1 MAEEIV
7 ETTDQAEV
15 QPETEE
21 VKNTETA
28 GENRKEGG
36 RNPRRSRKDREN
48 RRQEKPS
55 DGLEKRMIT
64 LNPISKVTKGGK
76 TLRYDALM
84 VVGDKNGKVGIGL
97 AKALDVT
104 QAIEK
109 ATLVAKKH
117 MINVCVEG
125 TTIPHEVIGKFGTTK
140 VIMMPSPEGKGIIA
154 GGAVRDVVELAG
166 IKDIT
171 TKLYGSNNPV
181 NCVKATFEGLKALRS
196 AEKIAALRGKTVEE
210 IR

>member
-1 MAEEIV
+1 MSEELETKV
-7 ETTDQAEV
+7 ENAEV
-15 QPETEE
+15 QANAE
-21 VKNTETA
+21 VVA
-28 GENRKEGG
+28 PAENKKDAKG
-36 RNPRRSRKDREN
+36 SRKPRREN
-48 RRQEKPS
+48 RRPERVS
-55 DGLEKRMIT
+55 DGLEKRMVS
-64 LNPISKVTKGGK
+64 LNPITKVTKGGK
-76 TLRYDALM
+76 TMRYDALM

-104 QAIEK
+104 NAIEK
-109 ATLVAKKH
+109 ATLLAKKN
-117 MINVCVEG
+117 MISVCIDG
-125 TTIPHEVIGKFGTTK
+125 TTIPHDIIGKFGTTK

-196 AEKIAALRGKTVEE
+196 AEQIAALRGKKVEE

>member
-1 MAEEIV
+1 MAEELEV
-7 ETTDQAEV
+7 KVEETTV
-15 QPETEE
+15 QEANADENKKE
-21 VKNTETA
+21 SA
-28 GENRKEGG
+28 GRA
-36 RNPRRSRKDREN
+36 RRPRREN
-48 RRQEKPS
+48 RRPEKVS

-64 LNPISKVTKGGK
+64 LNPVTKVTKGGK
-76 TLRYDALM
+76 TMRYDALM

-109 ATLVAKKH
+109 ATLVAKKN
-117 MINVCVEG
+117 MINVCVDG
-125 TTIPHEVIGKFGTTK
+125 TTIPHDIIGKFGTTK

-181 NCVKATFEGLKALRS
+181 NCVKATFEGLKALRT
-196 AEKIAALRGKTVEE
+196 AEQIAALRGKTVDE

>member
-1 MAEEIV
+1 MAEELETKVEETVEATEVSENV
-7 ETTDQAEV
+7 ETAENKK
-15 QPETEE
+15 EA
-21 VKNTETA
+21 NGRA
-28 GENRKEGG
+28 RK
-36 RNPRRSRKDREN
+36 PRRDGN
-48 RRQEKPS
+48 RRPEKVS
-55 DGLEKRMIT
+55 DGLEKRMVN
-64 LNPISKVTKGGK
+64 LNAISKVTKGGK

-109 ATLVAKKH
+109 ATLVAKKN
-117 MINVCVEG
+117 MINVRIDG
-125 TTIPHEVIGKFGTTK
+125 TTIPHDIIGKFGTTK
-140 VIMMPSPEGKGIIA
+140 VIMMPSAEGKGIIA

-196 AEKIAALRGKTVEE
+196 AEQIAALRGKKVEE

>member
-1 MAEEIV
+1 MAEEL
-7 ETTDQAEV
+7 EV
-15 QPETEE
+15 KTEE
-21 VKNTETA
+21 VAETVEEVKAAETA
-28 GENRKEGG
+28 TENKKESN
-36 RNPRRSRKDREN
+36 RNSRRPRRDN
-48 RRQEKPS
+48 HRQEKVS
-55 DGLEKRMIT
+55 DGLEKRMVH

-109 ATLVAKKH
+109 ATLVAKKN
-117 MINVCVEG
+117 MITVCIDG
-125 TTIPHEVIGKFGTTK
+125 TTIPHDVKGRFGTTK
-140 VIMMPSPEGKGIIA
+140 VLMMPSPEGKGIIA

-181 NCVKATFEGLKALRS
+181 NCVKATFEGLKALRT
-196 AEKIAALRGKTVEE
+196 AEQIAALRGKSVDE

>member
-1 MAEEIV
+1 MSEELETKVENAEASEA
-7 ETTDQAEV
+7 AEV
-15 QPETEE
+15 
-21 VKNTETA
+21 VA
-28 GENRKEGG
+28 LAENKKDAKG
-36 RNPRRSRKDREN
+36 SRKPRREN
-48 RRQEKPS
+48 RRPEKVS
-55 DGLEKRMIT
+55 DGLEKRMVS
-64 LNPISKVTKGGK
+64 LNPITKVTKGGK
-76 TLRYDALM
+76 TMRYDALM
-84 VVGDKNGKVGIGL
+84 VVGDRNGKVGIGL

-109 ATLVAKKH
+109 ATLVAKKN
-117 MINVCVEG
+117 MINVCIDG
-125 TTIPHEVIGKFGTTK
+125 TTIPHDIIGKFGTTK
-140 VIMMPSPEGKGIIA
+140 VIMMPSQEGKGIIA

-196 AEKIAALRGKTVEE
+196 AEQIAALRGKKVEE

>member
-1 MAEEIV
+1 MSEELETKV
-7 ETTDQAEV
+7 ENAEV
-15 QPETEE
+15 VE
-21 VKNTETA
+21 NTEVVA
-28 GENRKEGG
+28 PAENKKDAKG
-36 RNPRRSRKDREN
+36 SRKPRREN
-48 RRQEKPS
+48 RRPEKVS
-55 DGLEKRMIT
+55 DGLEKRMVS
-64 LNPISKVTKGGK
+64 LNPITKVTKGGK
-76 TLRYDALM
+76 TMRYDALM

-104 QAIEK
+104 NAIEK
-109 ATLVAKKH
+109 ATLVAKKN
-117 MINVCVEG
+117 MISVCIDG
-125 TTIPHEVIGKFGTTK
+125 TTIPHDIIGKFGTTK
-140 VIMMPSPEGKGIIA
+140 VIMMPSAEGKGIIA

-196 AEKIAALRGKTVEE
+196 AEQIAALRGKKVEE

>member
-1 MAEEIV
+1 MAEELEV
-7 ETTDQAEV
+7 KVEETAEVVEAAAENTENKKETTG
-15 QPETEE
+15 
-21 VKNTETA
+21 KTA
-28 GENRKEGG
+28 R
-36 RNPRRSRKDREN
+36 RPRREN
-48 RRQEKPS
+48 RRPEKVS
-55 DGLEKRMIT
+55 DGLEKRMVS

-97 AKALDVT
+97 AKANDVT
-104 QAIEK
+104 NAIEK
-109 ATLVAKKH
+109 ATLVAKKN
-117 MINVCVEG
+117 MISVCIDG
-125 TTIPHEVIGKFGTTK
+125 TTIPHDIIGKFGTTK
-140 VIMMPSPEGKGIIA
+140 VIMMPSKEGKGIIA

-181 NCVKATFEGLKALRS
+181 NCVKATFEGLKALRT
-196 AEKIAALRGKTVEE
+196 AEQIAAIRGKKVEE

>member
-7 ETTDQAEV
+7 ETTAQAEV

-28 GENRKEGG
+28 GENRKEG

>member
-1 MAEEIV
+1 MAEEIEV
-7 ETTDQAEV
+7 KVEETTEV
-15 QPETEE
+15 AAETENKKE
-21 VKNTETA
+21 SA
-28 GENRKEGG
+28 GKSAR
-36 RNPRRSRKDREN
+36 RPRREN
-48 RRQEKPS
+48 RRPERVS
-55 DGLEKRMIT
+55 DGLEKRMVN
-64 LNPISKVTKGGK
+64 LNAISKVTKGGK

-84 VVGDKNGKVGIGL
+84 VVGDRNGRVGIGL

-109 ATLVAKKH
+109 ATLVAKKN
-117 MINVCVEG
+117 MINVCIDG
-125 TTIPHEVIGKFGTTK
+125 TTIPHDIIGKFGTTK

-154 GGAVRDVVELAG
+154 GGAVRDVVELSG

-196 AEKIAALRGKTVEE
+196 AEQIAALRGKKVEE

>member
-1 MAEEIV
+1 MAEELEVKQEEVV
-7 ETTDQAEV
+7 ETPTA
-15 QPETEE
+15 ETENKKE
-21 VKNTETA
+21 NGKN
-28 GENRKEGG
+28 GRK
-36 RNPRRSRKDREN
+36 PRREN
-48 RRQEKPS
+48 RRPEKVS
-55 DGLEKRMIT
+55 DGLEKRMIY

-117 MINVCVEG
+117 MINVCIDG
-125 TTIPHEVIGKFGTTK
+125 TTIPHDVIGKFGTTK
-140 VIMMPSPEGKGIIA
+140 VIMMPSSEGKGIIA

-181 NCVKATFEGLKALRS
+181 NCVKATFEGLKALRT
-196 AEKIAALRGKTVEE
+196 AEQIAAIRGKSVDE

>member
-1 MAEEIV
+1 MAEELETKV
-7 ETTDQAEV
+7 EETAETV
-15 QPETEE
+15 EVEAAAETENKKE
-21 VKNTETA
+21 FKNS
-28 GENRKEGG
+28 R
-36 RNPRRSRKDREN
+36 RPRRDNHRA
-48 RRQEKPS
+48 EKVS
-55 DGLEKRMIT
+55 DGLEKRMVS

-76 TLRYDALM
+76 TMRYDALM

-109 ATLVAKKH
+109 ATLVAKKN
-117 MINVCVEG
+117 MISVCMDG
-125 TTIPHEVIGKFGTTK
+125 MTIPHDIIGKFGTTK
-140 VIMMPSPEGKGIIA
+140 VIMMPSQEGKGIIA

-181 NCVKATFEGLKALRS
+181 NCVKATFEGLKALRT
-196 AEKIAALRGKTVEE
+196 AEQIAALRGKSVEE

>member
-1 MAEEIV
+1 MSEELETKVENAETI
-7 ETTDQAEV
+7 ETAEV
-15 QPETEE
+15 VAP
-21 VKNTETA
+21 A
-28 GENRKEGG
+28 ENKKDAKG
-36 RNPRRSRKDREN
+36 SRKPRREN
-48 RRQEKPS
+48 RRPERVS
-55 DGLEKRMIT
+55 DGLEKRMVS
-64 LNPISKVTKGGK
+64 LNPITKVTKGGK
-76 TLRYDALM
+76 TMRYDALM

-104 QAIEK
+104 NAIEK
-109 ATLVAKKH
+109 ATLLAKKN
-117 MINVCVEG
+117 MISVCIDG
-125 TTIPHEVIGKFGTTK
+125 TTIPHDIIGKFGTTK

-181 NCVKATFEGLKALRS
+181 NCVKATFEGLKALRT
-196 AEKIAALRGKTVEE
+196 AEQIAALRGKKVEE

>member
-7 ETTDQAEV
+7 EKAV
-15 QPETEE
+15 
-21 VKNTETA
+21 ETA
-28 GENRKEGG
+28 AETVAEGTQPAEAVTENKRESG
-36 RNPRRSRKDREN
+36 RNSRRPRREN
-48 RRQEKPS
+48 RRPERAS
-55 DGLEKRMIT
+55 DGLEKRMIN
-64 LNPISKVTKGGK
+64 LNAISKVTKGGK

-84 VVGDKNGKVGIGL
+84 VVGDRNGRVGIGL

-109 ATLVAKKH
+109 ATLVAQKN
-117 MINVCVEG
+117 MINVCING
-125 TTIPHEVIGKFGTTK
+125 TTIPHDIIGKFGTTK
-140 VIMMPSPEGKGIIA
+140 VLMLPSSEGKGIIA

-181 NCVKATFEGLKALRS
+181 NCVKATFEGLKALRT
-196 AEKIAALRGKTVEE
+196 AEQIATVRGKKVEE
-210 IR
+210 II

>member
-1 MAEEIV
+1 MAEELEVKAEEVV
-7 ETTDQAEV
+7 ETANEV
-15 QPETEE
+15 NETEN
-21 VKNTETA
+21 K
-28 GENRKEGG
+28 KESA
-36 RNPRRSRKDREN
+36 NKPNSRRPKREN
-48 RRQEKPS
+48 RRPEKVS
-55 DGLEKRMIT
+55 DGLEKRMVN
-64 LNPISKVTKGGK
+64 LNAISKVTKGGK

-117 MINVCVEG
+117 MISVCIDG
-125 TTIPHEVIGKFGTTK
+125 TTIPHDVIGKFGTTK
-140 VIMMPSPEGKGIIA
+140 VIMMPSREGKGIIA

-181 NCVKATFEGLKALRS
+181 NCVKATFEGLKSLRT
-196 AEKIAALRGKTVEE
+196 AEQIAAIRGKTVEE
-210 IR
+210 MR

>member
-1 MAEEIV
+1 MAEELEVKV
-7 ETTDQAEV
+7 EETAEV
-15 QPETEE
+15 VEAAAE
-21 VKNTETA
+21 NTENKKEATGKTA
-28 GENRKEGG
+28 R
-36 RNPRRSRKDREN
+36 RPRREN
-48 RRQEKPS
+48 RRPEKVS
-55 DGLEKRMIT
+55 DGLEKRMVS

-97 AKALDVT
+97 AKANDVT
-104 QAIEK
+104 NAIEK
-109 ATLVAKKH
+109 ATLVAKKN
-117 MINVCVEG
+117 MISVCIDG
-125 TTIPHEVIGKFGTTK
+125 TTIPHDIIGKFGTTK
-140 VIMMPSPEGKGIIA
+140 VIMMPSKEGKGIIA

-181 NCVKATFEGLKALRS
+181 NCVKATFEGLKALRT
-196 AEKIAALRGKTVEE
+196 AEQIAAIRGKKVEE

>member
-1 MAEEIV
+1 MAEELEV
-7 ETTDQAEV
+7 KVEATEVAETT
-15 QPETEE
+15 
-21 VKNTETA
+21 
-28 GENRKEGG
+28 ENKKEATRARK
-36 RNPRRSRKDREN
+36 PRRDGN
-48 RRQEKPS
+48 RRPEKVS
-55 DGLEKRMIT
+55 DGLEKRMVN
-64 LNPISKVTKGGK
+64 LNAISKVTKGGK
-76 TLRYDALM
+76 TMRYDALM
-84 VVGDKNGKVGIGL
+84 VVGDKNGRVGIGM

-117 MINVCVEG
+117 MINVCTDG
-125 TTIPHEVIGKFGTTK
+125 TTIPHDIIGKFGTTK
-140 VIMMPSPEGKGIIA
+140 VIMMTAKEGKGIIA

-166 IKDIT
+166 IRDIT

-196 AEKIAALRGKTVEE
+196 AEQIAALRGKSVEE

>member
-1 MAEEIV
+1 MAEELEV
-7 ETTDQAEV
+7 KVEETTV
-15 QPETEE
+15 QEANADENKKE
-21 VKNTETA
+21 SA
-28 GENRKEGG
+28 G
-36 RNPRRSRKDREN
+36 RSRRPRREN
-48 RRQEKPS
+48 RRPEKVS

-64 LNPISKVTKGGK
+64 LNPVTKVTKGGK
-76 TLRYDALM
+76 TMRYDALM

-109 ATLVAKKH
+109 ATLVAKKN
-117 MINVCVEG
+117 MINVCIDG
-125 TTIPHEVIGKFGTTK
+125 TTIPHDIIGKFGTTK

-181 NCVKATFEGLKALRS
+181 NCVKATFEGLKALRT
-196 AEKIAALRGKTVEE
+196 AEQIAALRGKTVDE

>member
-1 MAEEIV
+1 MAEEIEV
-7 ETTDQAEV
+7 KVEETTEV
-15 QPETEE
+15 AAETENKKE
-21 VKNTETA
+21 SA
-28 GENRKEGG
+28 GKSAR
-36 RNPRRSRKDREN
+36 RPRREN
-48 RRQEKPS
+48 RRPERVS
-55 DGLEKRMIT
+55 DGLEKRMVN
-64 LNPISKVTKGGK
+64 LNAISKVTKGGK

-109 ATLVAKKH
+109 ATLVAKKN
-117 MINVCVEG
+117 MINVCIDG
-125 TTIPHEVIGKFGTTK
+125 TTIPHDIIGKFGTTK
-140 VIMMPSPEGKGIIA
+140 VIMMPSKEGKGIIA

-181 NCVKATFEGLKALRS
+181 NCVKATFEGLKALRT
-196 AEKIAALRGKTVEE
+196 AEQIAALRGKTVDE

>member
-1 MAEEIV
+1 MAEEL
-7 ETTDQAEV
+7 EV
-15 QPETEE
+15 KTEE
-21 VKNTETA
+21 VVETVNEVNETE
-28 GENRKEGG
+28 NKKESA
-36 RNPRRSRKDREN
+36 NKPNSRRPKREN
-48 RRQEKPS
+48 RRPEKVS
-55 DGLEKRMIT
+55 DGLEKRMVN
-64 LNPISKVTKGGK
+64 LNAISKVTKGGK

-117 MINVCVEG
+117 MISVCIDG
-125 TTIPHEVIGKFGTTK
+125 TTIPHDIIGKFGTTK
-140 VIMMPSPEGKGIIA
+140 VIMMPSREGKGIIA

-181 NCVKATFEGLKALRS
+181 NCVKATFEGLKSLRT
-196 AEKIAALRGKTVEE
+196 AEQIAAIRGKTVEE

>member
-7 ETTDQAEV
+7 STVETTAEV
-15 QPETEE
+15 AEE
-21 VKNTETA
+21 VKAEATTE
-28 GENRKEGG
+28 NKKESG
-36 RNPRRSRKDREN
+36 RNSRRPRRDN
-48 RRQEKPS
+48 HRQEKVS
-55 DGLEKRMIT
+55 DGLEKRMVH

-84 VVGDKNGKVGIGL
+84 VVGDRNGRVGIGL

-109 ATLVAKKH
+109 ATLVAKKN
-117 MINVCVEG
+117 MISVHIDN
-125 TTIPHEVIGKFGTTK
+125 TTIPHDIVGKFGTTK
-140 VIMMPSPEGKGIIA
+140 VLMMPSPEGKGIIA
-154 GGAVRDVVELAG
+154 GGVVRDVVELAG

-171 TKLYGSNNPV
+171 AKLYGSNNPI
-181 NCVKATFEGLKALRS
+181 NCVKATFEGLKALRT
-196 AEKIAALRGKTVEE
+196 AEQIAALRGKTVDE

>member
-1 MAEEIV
+1 MAEEIEV
-7 ETTDQAEV
+7 KVEETTEV
-15 QPETEE
+15 AAETENKKE
-21 VKNTETA
+21 SA
-28 GENRKEGG
+28 GKSAR
-36 RNPRRSRKDREN
+36 RPRREN
-48 RRQEKPS
+48 RRPERIS
-55 DGLEKRMIT
+55 DGLEKRMVN
-64 LNPISKVTKGGK
+64 LNAISKVTKGGK

-109 ATLVAKKH
+109 ATLVAKKN
-117 MINVCVEG
+117 MINVCIDG
-125 TTIPHEVIGKFGTTK
+125 TTIPHDIIGKFGTTK
-140 VIMMPSPEGKGIIA
+140 VIMMPSKEGKGIIA

-196 AEKIAALRGKTVEE
+196 AEQIAALRGKSVDE

>member
-1 MAEEIV
+1 MAEVLETKVEETVEATEVAENV
-7 ETTDQAEV
+7 ETAENKK
-15 QPETEE
+15 EA
-21 VKNTETA
+21 NGRA
-28 GENRKEGG
+28 RK
-36 RNPRRSRKDREN
+36 PRRDGN
-48 RRQEKPS
+48 RRPEKVS
-55 DGLEKRMIT
+55 DGLEKRMVN
-64 LNPISKVTKGGK
+64 LNAISKVTKGGK

-84 VVGDKNGKVGIGL
+84 VVGDKNGKVGIGM

-109 ATLVAKKH
+109 ATLVAKKN
-117 MINVCVEG
+117 MINVCIDG
-125 TTIPHEVIGKFGTTK
+125 TTIPHDIIGKFGTTK

-181 NCVKATFEGLKALRS
+181 NCVKATFEGLKALRT
-196 AEKIAALRGKTVEE
+196 AEQIAALRGKKVEE

>member
-1 MAEEIV
+1 MAEELEV
-7 ETTDQAEV
+7 KVEETAAQAEAETT
-15 QPETEE
+15 
-21 VKNTETA
+21 
-28 GENRKEGG
+28 ENKKDANG
-36 RNPRRSRKDREN
+36 RTRRPRRDGN
-48 RRQEKPS
+48 RRPEKVS
-55 DGLEKRMIT
+55 DGLEKRMVN
-64 LNPISKVTKGGK
+64 LNAISKVTKGGK
-76 TLRYDALM
+76 TMRYDALM
-84 VVGDKNGKVGIGL
+84 VVGDKNGRVGIGM

-109 ATLVAKKH
+109 ATLVAKKN
-117 MINVCVEG
+117 MINVCIDG
-125 TTIPHEVIGKFGTTK
+125 TTIPHDIIGKFGTTK

-196 AEKIAALRGKTVEE
+196 AEQIAALRGKSVEE

>member
-1 MAEEIV
+1 MAEEIKV
-7 ETTDQAEV
+7 NDSEV
-15 QPETEE
+15 VVEE
-21 VKNTETA
+21 VKTAENTT
-28 GENRKEGG
+28 ENKKEFKNS
-36 RNPRRSRKDREN
+36 RRPRRDNHRA
-48 RRQEKPS
+48 EKVS
-55 DGLEKRMIT
+55 DGLEKRMVS

-76 TLRYDALM
+76 TMRYDALM

-109 ATLVAKKH
+109 ATLVAKKN
-117 MINVCVEG
+117 MISVCMDG
-125 TTIPHEVIGKFGTTK
+125 TTIPHDIIGKFGTTK
-140 VIMMPSPEGKGIIA
+140 VIMMPSQEGKGIIA

-181 NCVKATFEGLKALRS
+181 NCVKATFEGLKALRT
-196 AEKIAALRGKTVEE
+196 AEQIAALRGKSVEE

>member
-1 MAEEIV
+1 MAEELETKVEETVEAAEVAENV
-7 ETTDQAEV
+7 ETADNKKEA
-15 QPETEE
+15 
-21 VKNTETA
+21 NGRA
-28 GENRKEGG
+28 RK
-36 RNPRRSRKDREN
+36 PRRDGN
-48 RRQEKPS
+48 RRPEKVS
-55 DGLEKRMIT
+55 DGLEKRMVN
-64 LNPISKVTKGGK
+64 LNAISKVTKGGK

-109 ATLVAKKH
+109 ATLVAKKN
-117 MINVCVEG
+117 MINVCIDG
-125 TTIPHEVIGKFGTTK
+125 TTIPHDIIGKFGTTK
-140 VIMMPSPEGKGIIA
+140 VIMMAAKEGKGIIA
-154 GGAVRDVVELAG
+154 GGVVRDVVELAG

-196 AEKIAALRGKTVEE
+196 AEQIAAIRGTKVEE